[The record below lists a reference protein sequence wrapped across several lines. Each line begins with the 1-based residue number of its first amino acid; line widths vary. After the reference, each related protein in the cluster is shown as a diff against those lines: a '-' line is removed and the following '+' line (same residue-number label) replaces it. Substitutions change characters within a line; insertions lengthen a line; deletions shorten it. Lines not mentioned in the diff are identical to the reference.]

1 MPCYNYSSNDPIYYS
16 PNAGQWAVEKV
27 YVAGTGTGSSYS
39 YAAIARMCEI
49 PAEDQLCV
57 YTRAGVGAAETKL
70 TLDID
75 YTVNTQPET
84 ITLISAPA
92 SGQIVIRRC
101 TPNDKMLF
109 KFENGAKITAG
120 QLNGSLYQLLFL
132 GQEKEWVGSTNNH
145 FYPVA
150 ANVVAWN
157 SSTAYVVG
165 NYVTSNNVVYQC
177 RVANTNQTP
186 PNATYW
192 TPVNFITNGFVIQ
205 GGENLGGPIRF
216 DLSGISNGYGL
227 VWNGSKF
234 EAGTIGGFI
243 DNLQDVT
250 IDQVAN
256 KHILVHDGFVWK
268 NYLPSVDIRDDNLK
282 FKSFTFYARNQNTEK
297 SYANGEAAI
306 DPPAAL
312 SIFKDGDGQYVL
324 THAPTVY
331 HIIKKTIPNNLD
343 PIAFFNDVNTQINLF
358 AGSLANPVKVQ
369 LYWNLNR
376 AVPSGDSLTD
386 LQGDKLVNYKI
397 AFWDSPTELYNQ
409 NMWTLI
415 DNLSYH
421 GITTVNTSINYRDNP
436 FFFYDGSP
444 PNPTR
449 YSKIAGRGIKEK
461 GFYLNVPE
469 CYNTALCNIPITKE
483 VNGVVSFTT
492 RSDLVRANLTSP
504 TSTSYRDEYLT
515 ALRDFAFAG
524 VRSGLS
530 PVDNVSKYDHQAR
543 YAKSFLLDADYN
555 GWENILYRRI
565 ETDDTALSCLF
576 KMPKQIIYYN
586 KQALFM
592 VNNTTPITTNSQNTW
607 PETNFDSQSATNST
621 LSKTVRFS
629 GAGDLNYS
637 PNSSSSITSGGM
649 GGLYKSDQF
658 WGNWCNSWST
668 SITNFR
674 FNEADI
680 DWYVSGITATTTIP
694 SVQLWN
700 LVGATTPIN
709 SGTVGIFGN
718 YDDINAK
725 SMTPW
730 PYRPNYWEKNNSN
743 FDGYIGTHL
752 FNIDSNSLFS
762 NAIHFVP
769 DPRDEYVFRIVI
781 KDSLFQYFNKSGS
794 FNIASAII
802 LEHGFDEHP
811 NNAQKGTINGTL
823 PQIYRKNATPRQIQ
837 RVRTRL
843 DKNDV
848 KVYVQSEHFEYITGQ
863 SGNTQYVINLC
874 ISVPRIKSIG
884 YARVFRNPIPQDN
897 LGRVY
902 FDGTG
907 SGTEDLEIDLGT
919 WTFYLENDAQTRY
932 PDTYN
937 GYGTAL
943 ESTGQIG
950 TANIASKLTA
960 VAGRNECAVKFTRLG
975 IPSNLWIR
983 LSVLNTDGTT
993 ELITSG
999 GGWNTNA

>member
-27 YVAGTGTGSSYS
+27 YVAGAAPSYS

-57 YTRAGVGAAETKL
+57 YTRSGVGAAETKL

-84 ITLISAPA
+84 ITLINTPS

-109 KFENGAKITAG
+109 QFVDGAKITAG

-186 PNATYW
+186 PNENYW
-192 TPVNFITNGFVIQ
+192 ISVNFITNGFVIQ

-250 IDQVAN
+250 INQQVAN
-256 KHILVHDGFVWK
+256 KHILVHDGLVWR

-282 FKSFTFYARNQNTEK
+282 FKSFTFYARNQNTDK

-358 AGSLANPVKVQ
+358 AGSLANPIKVQ

-376 AVPSGDSLTD
+376 AVPSTD
-386 LQGDKLVNYKI
+386 GAENPGGDKLVNYKI
-397 AFWDSPTELYNQ
+397 AFWDSPTELYHQ
-409 NMWTLI
+409 NMWTLVE
-415 DNLSYH
+415 NLDYH
-421 GITTVNTSINYRDNP
+421 GITTINNNNYKDSP
-436 FFFYDGSP
+436 FFYSSTGTIF
-444 PNPTR
+444 
-449 YSKIAGRGIKEK
+449 SKIAGRGIKEK

-469 CYNTALCNIPITKE
+469 CYNTALCNIPITTD
-483 VNGVVSFTT
+483 NTTFFT
-492 RSDLVRANLTSP
+492 RSNLVRNTLTSP
-504 TSTSYRDEYLT
+504 TSTTYRDEYLT
-515 ALRDFAFAG
+515 ALRDFVFAG
-524 VRSGLS
+524 IRTGLTS
-530 PVDNVSKYDHQAR
+530 VGSNFANIKDHDHQAR

-555 GWENILYRRI
+555 GWENILYKRI

-576 KMPKQIIYYN
+576 KMPKQMIYYN
-586 KQALFM
+586 KQALFTT
-592 VNNTTPITTNSQNTW
+592 NNTTTVTTNSSNTW
-607 PETNFDSQSATNST
+607 PETDFDSSIAINSA
-621 LSKTVRFS
+621 LSQTVRFS
-629 GAGDLNYS
+629 GQGALNYTS
-637 PNSSSSITSGGM
+637 NSNSSITFPGM
-649 GGLYKSDQF
+649 GALYKSDQF
-658 WGNWCNSWST
+658 WGNWCQTWLPEPG
-668 SITNFR
+668 IFR

-680 DWYVSGITATTTIP
+680 DWYVSGITATNTVP
-694 SVQLWN
+694 SVKLWN
-700 LVGATTPIN
+700 LVGTNIPKSTNVVIPN
-709 SGTVGIFGN
+709 N
-718 YDDINAK
+718 DINANN
-725 SMTPW
+725 MAPW
-730 PYRPNYWEKNNSN
+730 PYRPNFWEKSNNT

-752 FNIDSNSLFS
+752 FNINSNTIFS
-762 NAIHFVP
+762 DAIHFVP
-769 DPRDEYVFRIVI
+769 DPRDEYVFRIVV
-781 KDSLFQYFNKSGS
+781 KDSLLPYFDKNLS
-794 FNIASAII
+794 FNISSAII

-811 NNAQKGTINGTL
+811 NNAQRSTTNGTL
-823 PQIYRKNATPRQIQ
+823 PEIYRKNATPRQIQ

-863 SGNTQYVINLC
+863 SGNKQYVINLC

-884 YARVFRNPIPQDN
+884 YAKVFRNPSEDVSTI
-897 LGRVY
+897 Y
-902 FDGTG
+902 FNG
-907 SGTEDLEIDLGT
+907 STPDIEKDLGT
-919 WTFYLENDAQTRY
+919 WTFYLENDAQTVY
-932 PDTYN
+932 PDNNN
-937 GYGTAL
+937 GYGTAAVV
-943 ESTGQIG
+943 SG
-950 TANIASKLTA
+950 TSPRAASKLTA